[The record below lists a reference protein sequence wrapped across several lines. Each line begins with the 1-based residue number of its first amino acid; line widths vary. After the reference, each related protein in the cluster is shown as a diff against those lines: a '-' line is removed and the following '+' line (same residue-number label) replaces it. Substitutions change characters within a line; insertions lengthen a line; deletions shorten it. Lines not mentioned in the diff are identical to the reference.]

1 MATKAYSRRDES
13 FETDSTTALVID
25 TKTPQSALQVMTPM
39 KAKLLQFQGWFSK
52 LKPANKFLIEAQG
65 LEVRNQS
72 GHAAALEKVKQL
84 KAEKAERERQFKEG
98 LKDYLNG
105 VKAGV
110 MKMEHE
116 ATDDLAKAIALLDD
130 KARKYEADERE
141 RVRQEEEKRRRAEE
155 ERLKKER
162 DAQAKAAREAAAKA
176 KGPEKQELKREAEI
190 IASTPITV
198 NPAAVT
204 VAPRLAEVAGVGRRK
219 NWKSR
224 PLTGG
229 VAKLWQAV
237 IAGRVTS
244 ACFIVDQSF
253 MDQQAKAMEEKFN
266 AVNPVTGETPF
277 PGFEAFNDDKLAG
290 SGR

>member
-204 VAPRLAEVAGVGRRK
+204 VAPRLAEV
-219 NWKSR
+219 
-224 PLTGG
+224 TGG

>member
-1 MATKAYSRRDES
+1 MATRASSAKAES
-13 FETDSTTALVID
+13 FETDSTTALVINV
-25 TKTPQSALQVMTPM
+25 KTPQTALEVMTPFT
-39 KAKLLQFQGWFSK
+39 AKLLQFQGWFSK
-52 LKPANKFLIEAQG
+52 LKPAKAYLTEAQG
-65 LEVRNQS
+65 MIVRNQA

-98 LKDYLNG
+98 IKDFLNG

-110 MKMEHE
+110 MSMEHE
-116 ATDDLAKAIALLDD
+116 AVDDLQAAITHIDNVT
-130 KARKYEADERE
+130 RRYEADERE
-141 RVRQEEEKRRRAEE
+141 RARVEEEKRRKAEE

-198 NPAAVT
+198 NPAAVA
-204 VAPRLAEVAGVGRRK
+204 VAPRLADVAGVGRRK

-224 PLTGG
+224 VKDGG
-229 VAKLWQAV
+229 AALWKAV
-237 IAGRVTS
+237 LAGRVTNQ
-244 ACFIVDQSF
+244 CFVLNTAYLDS
-253 MDQQAKAMEEKFN
+253 QAKALEDQFN
-266 AVNPVTGETPF
+266 AVNPITGETPF
-277 PGFEAFNDDKLAG
+277 PGVEAYNDDKLAG